1 MPRLYHIALYM
12 LLSSCSLVTQKKEAV
27 ESPTGYDFSQPST
40 IRLPE
45 TLDEISGM
53 VYDPRTKS
61 ILALNDEEGRI
72 YEVPVDGSRRF
83 PSKKF
88 AKGGDYEDLCLS
100 GQSLWALKSNG
111 QLSRIPY
118 PLTDTLHAEHLPF
131 PGKGFVDFETL
142 IPLPGDTVLVLLCKE
157 CRDFPGEVAGFQF
170 HTGTRQFE
178 DSPAFRLDFSG
189 LQGKEQERSGADTRP
204 SAAAFHPRTGEL
216 YILASANHRLFIA
229 DASGKVKQVFR
240 LDKAVFKQ
248 PEGICFDESANLYI
262 SNEART
268 GSANIRRFAYQ
279 PGQQAH

>member
-1 MPRLYHIALYM
+1 MVLYV
-12 LLSSCSLVTQKKEAV
+12 LLSSCSLVSQKKDPV
-27 ESPTGYDFSQPST
+27 ESPNGYDFSQPST

-45 TLDEISGM
+45 TLDEISGI
-53 VYDPRTKS
+53 VFDARTKT

-72 YEVPVDGSRRF
+72 YEVPVDGSRKF

-88 AKGGDYEDLCLS
+88 TKGGDFEDLCRS

-118 PLTDTLHAEHLPF
+118 PLTDTMKVENFPF
-131 PGKGFVDFETL
+131 TGRGFVDFETL
-142 IPLPGDTVLVLLCKE
+142 IPLPGDTALILLCKE
-157 CRDFPGEVAGFQF
+157 CRDFPGKVTGFLF
-170 HTGTRQFE
+170 HIPRRQFA

-189 LQGKEQERSGADTRP
+189 IQGKEQKRSGSDTKP

-216 YILASANHRLFIA
+216 FIMASANHRLFIA
-229 DASGKVKQVFR
+229 EPSGRVKQVFQ

-248 PEGICFDESANLYI
+248 PEGICFDEAGNLYV

-268 GSANIRRFAYQ
+268 GNANIRRFAYQ
-279 PGQQAH
+279 PAGQQVP

>member
-1 MPRLYHIALYM
+1 MPRLYFFALGV
-12 LLSSCSLVTQKKEAV
+12 LLASCSLVTQKKEAV
-27 ESPTGYDFSQPST
+27 ESPKGYDFSQPTT

-53 VYDPRTKS
+53 VYDSRTGS
-61 ILALNDEEGRI
+61 IIALNDEEGRI

-88 AKGGDYEDLCLS
+88 AKGGDYEDLCWS

-111 QLSRIPY
+111 HLSRIPY
-118 PLTDTLHAEHLPF
+118 PLSDTLRAENFTF
-131 PGKGFVDFETL
+131 PPHGTVDFETL
-142 IPLPGDTVLVLLCKE
+142 IPLPGDSLLVLLCKE
-157 CRDFPGEVAGFQF
+157 CRDYPGVVAGFLF
-170 HTGTRQFE
+170 HTGKGQFA
-178 DSPAFRLDFSG
+178 DSPAFRLDFSQ
-189 LQGKEQERSGADTRP
+189 LPEKERDKLVAGTRP

-229 DASGKVKQVFR
+229 DASGRVTQSLK
-240 LDKAVFKQ
+240 LDKSVFKQ
-248 PEGICFDESANLYI
+248 PEGICFDDSGNLFV

-279 PGQQAH
+279 NAP

>member
-1 MPRLYHIALYM
+1 MSRLYFATLGV
-12 LLSSCSLVTQKKEAV
+12 LLASCSLVTQKKEAV
-27 ESPTGYDFSQPST
+27 ESPKGYDFSQPTT

-53 VYDPRTKS
+53 VYDSRTAS
-61 ILALNDEEGRI
+61 IIALNDEEGRI
-72 YEVPVDGSRRF
+72 YEIPIDGSRKF

-88 AKGGDYEDLCLS
+88 AKGGDFEDLCWS

-118 PLTDTLHAEHLPF
+118 PLTDTLRAENFAFSGRGP
-131 PGKGFVDFETL
+131 VDFETL
-142 IPLPGDTVLVLLCKE
+142 IPLAGDSLLVLLCKE
-157 CRDFPGEVAGFQF
+157 CRNYPGVVPGFLF
-170 HTGTRQFE
+170 NINTGQCA
-178 DSPAFRLDFSG
+178 DSPAFRLDFSQ
-189 LQGKEQERSGADTRP
+189 LPEKEQDKIGTGTRP

-216 YILASANHRLFIA
+216 FILASANHRLFIA
-229 DASGKVKQVFR
+229 DANGRVTQSIK

-248 PEGICFDESANLYI
+248 PEGICFDERGNLFV

-279 PGQQAH
+279 DTP